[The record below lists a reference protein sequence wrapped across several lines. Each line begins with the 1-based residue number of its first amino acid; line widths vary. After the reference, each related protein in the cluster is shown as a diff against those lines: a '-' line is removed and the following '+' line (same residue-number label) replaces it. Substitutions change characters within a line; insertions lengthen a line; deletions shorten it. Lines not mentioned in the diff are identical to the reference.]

1 MRRIALFT
9 LLAGFLAPVLISA
22 PAHAQASRTWVSGVG
37 DDNNTIT
44 TGCSRT
50 GPCKTF
56 AAAIS
61 VTETNGEINCIDPGG
76 FGSVTI
82 TKSITI
88 DCSGTFGGIIAAGV
102 NGITIN
108 LTATP
113 DPLKSV
119 TLRGLSI
126 NGAGSAGQAG
136 LRGVSILS
144 AALVTLD
151 NVVIM
156 NFTQQGVADVRTVPG
171 KLFIKNSV
179 IRNNAGVGIVVA
191 ATGGT
196 NMASIENT
204 HSINNLFGLA
214 TGNGNQVKITRSV
227 FSGNTYGV
235 EADGGGQVGVEHSTV
250 NFNGTGLG
258 AFGTIWV
265 SDTDVSFNQSAATGS
280 PVISFGDNRFYANV
294 TPLAGVSVG
303 PASTDHGQQ

>member
-9 LLAGFLAPVLISA
+9 LLAGFLAPVLASA
-22 PAHAQASRTWVSGVG
+22 PAHAQATRTWVSGVG
-37 DDNNTIT
+37 DDNNTSF
-44 TGCSRT
+44 GCSRT
-50 GPCKTF
+50 ATCKTF

-61 VTETNGEINCIDPGG
+61 VTDTNGEINCVDPGG
-76 FGSVTI
+76 FGTLTI

-88 DCSGTFGGIIAAGV
+88 DCTGTFGGIVVAGS

-119 TLRGLSI
+119 VLRGLNI

-144 AALVTLD
+144 ATLVTLD
-151 NVVIM
+151 NVVIS
-156 NFTQQGVADVRTVPG
+156 NFTQQGVADSRTTPG
-171 KLFIKNSV
+171 KLFVKNSV

-204 HSINNLFGLA
+204 HTINNLYGLA
-214 TGNGNQVKITRSV
+214 VGTGNQIKVTRSV
-227 FSGNTYGV
+227 LSGNSAAGII
-235 EADGGGQVGVEHSTV
+235 ADPGAQVGVEHSTV
-250 NFNGTGLG
+250 NFNATGL
-258 AFGTIWV
+258 AAYGTIWID
-265 SDTDVSFNQSAATGS
+265 DTDISFNQAATAGT
-280 PVISFGDNRFYANV
+280 PVSFGNNRFYANV
-294 TPLAGVSVG
+294 SPPASLSSG
-303 PASTDHGQQ
+303 PASTDRGQN

>member
-9 LLAGFLAPVLISA
+9 LLAGFLAPVLTSA
-22 PAHAQASRTWVSGVG
+22 PAHAQATRTWVSGVG
-37 DDNNTIT
+37 DDNNTSF
-44 TGCSRT
+44 GCSRT
-50 GPCKTF
+50 ATCKTF

-61 VTETNGEINCIDPGG
+61 VTDTNGEINCVDPGG
-76 FGSVTI
+76 FGSLTI

-88 DCSGTFGGIIAAGV
+88 DCTGTFGGIVVAGS

-119 TLRGLSI
+119 VLRGLNI

-144 AALVTLD
+144 ATLVTLD
-151 NVVIM
+151 NVVIS

-179 IRNNAGVGIVVA
+179 IRNNAGPGIVVA

-196 NMASIENT
+196 NMVSIENV

-227 FSGNTYGV
+227 FSGNSTFGV
-235 EADGGGQVGVEHSTV
+235 EADPGGQASVEHSTV

-258 AFGTIWV
+258 AYGTIW
-265 SDTDVSFNQSAATGS
+265 SADNDISFNQTISSGT
-280 PVISFGDNRFYANV
+280 PIISFGNNRVYANV
-294 TPLAGVSVG
+294 SGGTGFSVG
-303 PASTDHGQQ
+303 AASTDHGQQ